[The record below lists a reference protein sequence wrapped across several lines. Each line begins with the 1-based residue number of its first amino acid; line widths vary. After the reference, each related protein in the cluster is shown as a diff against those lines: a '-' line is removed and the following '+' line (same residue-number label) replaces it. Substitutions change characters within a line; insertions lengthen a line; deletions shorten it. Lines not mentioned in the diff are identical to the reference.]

1 MAVENPDHA
10 IRMIMYL
17 TTQSDY
23 VTIHDIH
30 KDPLSGFESHE
41 EIKPALKLICDVL
54 EVKMEN
60 DEQSLYRLPR
70 TFDGYRDVFSMVANS
85 EHVYSFLSSNY
96 SQSILTPEFIREAL
110 VRVTQTPYFSSLASK
125 YPEKAK
131 PGDTLLQMLAQNPG
145 YPAIA
150 AMFGV
155 SPAVATK
162 LLFPET
168 MSKYELTHPKICLDL
183 TFAAD
188 MVKRAPPGTVL
199 SVKYEIVAQGMINMQ
214 TSGGTGIP

>member
-1 MAVENPDHA
+1 
-10 IRMIMYL
+10 MYL